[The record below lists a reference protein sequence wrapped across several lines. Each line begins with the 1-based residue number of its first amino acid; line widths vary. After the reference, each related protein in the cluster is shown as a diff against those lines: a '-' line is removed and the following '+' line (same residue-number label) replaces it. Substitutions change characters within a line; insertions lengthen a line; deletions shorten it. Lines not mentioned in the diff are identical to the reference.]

1 MTQEEYDQLLWC
13 CDFNAVRGE
22 ESFIRA
28 QWAGRPLVWHIYP
41 QEDDAHWVKLG
52 AFLDL
57 YCHGLSAPAEAAL
70 RGFWRA
76 WNSGEGSAAAWR
88 ALLGQYDELLAHAEQ
103 WTGKQVANGDLAG
116 KLVFFH
122 TDWL

>member
-1 MTQEEYDQLLWC
+1 MTQDEYDLLLWS

-41 QEDDAHWVKLG
+41 QEDDAHWDKLN
-52 AFLDL
+52 AFLEL
-57 YCHGLSAPAEAAL
+57 YSQGSRLRPVRRCESSGMRGTRERAPSR
-70 RGFWRA
+70 RGPVCW
-76 WNSGEGSAAAWR
+76 
-88 ALLGQYDELLAHAEQ
+88 
-103 WTGKQVANGDLAG
+103 ANTRRYWSTPKPGPTRRSPMAIWPESWC
-116 KLVFFH
+116 FY